1 MKVNGWGQA
10 AIISDVDYQK
20 IRKSTRDKKYRLLLD
35 IARYTGERWGALVQL
50 SINDVYDDSSKPRSS
65 ITFRA
70 STRKAAPGGKRTT
83 RQVPIHPLLL
93 ELLEAYPTDKV
104 VSGWLFPSR
113 VDVRNHI
120 TLRAADLMFRA
131 IVESVGLTHKG
142 YSTHSTR
149 RTFITRLWESGV
161 DLHTIQLLTGHS
173 DTKSLVRYI
182 EADPE
187 RIKKAIALL

>member
-1 MKVNGWGQA
+1 MKVNGHGQA
-10 AIISDVDYQK
+10 AIISDADYQK

-50 SINDVYDDSSKPRSS
+50 SINDVYDNSWNPRSS

-70 STRKAAPGGKRTT
+70 RTRKAAPGGKHTT
-83 RQVPIHPLLL
+83 RQVPIHPSLM
-93 ELLEAYPTDKV
+93 ELLEAYRPPDA
-104 VSGWLFPSR
+104 SCWLFPSR
-113 VDVRNHI
+113 IDFSSHI
-120 TLRAADLMFRA
+120 TLKAADLMFRA
-131 IVESVGLTHKG
+131 AVEASSLAHKG

-149 RTFITRLWESGV
+149 RTFITRLWESAV

-187 RIKKAIALL
+187 RIKKAIALI

>member
-10 AIISDVDYQK
+10 AIISDADYQK
-20 IRKSTRDKKYRLLLD
+20 IRKVLRSKKYRLLLD
-35 IARYTGERWGALVQL
+35 IARYTGERWGAIVQL
-50 SINDVYDDSSKPRSS
+50 GINDVFDENWKPRST

-70 STRKAAPGGKRTT
+70 VTRKAAPNGKRTT
-83 RQVPIHPLLL
+83 RQVPTHPLLL
-93 ELLEAYPTDKV
+93 ELLDAYHSDE
-104 VSGWLFPSR
+104 VSNWLFPSR
-113 VDVRNHI
+113 VDVRCHI

-131 IVESVGLTHKG
+131 AVEAVALGHKG

-149 RTFITRLWESGV
+149 RTFITRLWEQGV